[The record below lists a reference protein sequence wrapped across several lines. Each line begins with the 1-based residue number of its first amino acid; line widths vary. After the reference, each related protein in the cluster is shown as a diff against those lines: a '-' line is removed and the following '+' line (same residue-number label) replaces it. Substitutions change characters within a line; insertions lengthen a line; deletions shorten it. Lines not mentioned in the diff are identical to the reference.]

1 MDNLIYLAPVVGVIA
16 LLFAFYL
23 ISKVNR
29 QDAGTDRMKEIASAI
44 SSGARAFLVS
54 EYKMLVIFAAV
65 VFIAIGVGIRN

>member
-44 SSGARAFLVS
+44 SSGARAFLV
-54 EYKMLVIFAAV
+54 
-65 VFIAIGVGIRN
+65 